1 MKKNNNIIN
10 FYCNG
15 IPHQIRFSG
24 SKITID
30 NINTVMLKSL
40 PKTKIKG
47 YTQYS
52 INVDGNMLD
61 LFISTYGN
69 RYLVQ
74 NGIDCETGQPFQ
86 ALTMPKWA
94 YIFVFMCAIFFAF
107 LDGAIGGAFVGGS
120 IAIILQIASN
130 HRMSVGKRVGLCFAA
145 WGILLAAV
153 ILIATLWFGF
163 EFAHFVYTS

>member
-94 YIFVFMCAIFFAF
+94 YIFVFMC
-107 LDGAIGGAFVGGS
+107 
-120 IAIILQIASN
+120 
-130 HRMSVGKRVGLCFAA
+130 
-145 WGILLAAV
+145 V
-153 ILIATLWFGF
+153 I
-163 EFAHFVYTS
+163 